1 MVTSTGGAASVA
13 GGLSAS
19 IDTDRPTPAI
29 RLRGSLRAT
38 TAAALRDAVEI
49 VLACRPAALV
59 IDLAEVTADDD
70 LGVWVVPAVAGDAL
84 RRGVRL
90 TVVVPDRHLRA
101 RLRLLGARRIEITD
115 SDPAHGSS
123 WSRPRPPAADPE

>member
-1 MVTSTGGAASVA
+1 M
-13 GGLSAS
+13 
-19 IDTDRPTPAI
+19 
-29 RLRGSLRAT
+29 
-38 TAAALRDAVEI
+38 
-49 VLACRPAALV
+49 V

-70 LGVWVVPAVAGDAL
+70 LGLWVVPAVAGDAL

-101 RLRLLGARRIEITD
+101 RLRLLGARQIEITD

-123 WSRPRPPAADPE
+123 WSRPGSPAADHERRDELGVPPEPGGSARPPAPPR